1 MIEAI
6 IDGDGIGAYE
16 ALSKIEELSPEY
28 DVILKSLISILHK
41 ASIEKVLNNST
52 DTDIKNLAANID
64 VSFVSFYMR
73 LQSIHFQNL
82 MHILVQKRPWKFVF

>member
-52 DTDIKNLAANID
+52 DTDIKNLAAKID
-64 VSFVSFYMR
+64 DEFCQLLYEIAVNSFSKFNA
-73 LQSIHFQNL
+73 HP
-82 MHILVQKRPWKFVF
+82 VQKRPWKYVY